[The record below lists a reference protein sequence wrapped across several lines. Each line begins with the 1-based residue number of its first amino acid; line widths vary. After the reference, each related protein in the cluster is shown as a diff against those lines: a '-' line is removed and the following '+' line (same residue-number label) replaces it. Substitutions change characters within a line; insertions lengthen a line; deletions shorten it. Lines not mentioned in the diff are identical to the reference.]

1 MKKLLLFAG
10 VATLALTFAFAYVVS
25 PPPPPMLDA
34 NRQPIATTGALG
46 YCVGVNL
53 INGAPIADCL
63 EVEHSRGTS
72 FDLQVVINHFC
83 LGAVDAGWGG
93 SHQDCKNI
101 MQEPLYWPL
110 VHGGIT
116 NSWNARYPYPL
127 DRFTENI
134 QPDLSRTGQREG
146 VDR

>member
-25 PPPPPMLDA
+25 PPPPPTLDA
-34 NRQPIATTGALG
+34 NRRPLATSATEAYCTGVHLI
-46 YCVGVNL
+46 VGSSIVECWETE
-53 INGAPIADCL
+53 AD
-63 EVEHSRGTS
+63 RGTS
-72 FDLQVVINHFC
+72 YNLQQVLNAFC
-83 LGAVDAGWGG
+83 FGIVDAGWGG
-93 SHQDCKNI
+93 DTQDCHKI
-101 MQEPLYWPL
+101 MDAQLYWPL
-110 VHGGIT
+110 LNGGIT
-116 NSWNARYPYPL
+116 NSWSARYPYPL